1 MLGGSN
7 KVTIDVLCLCGTTL
21 RIRNVDTYILFYVL
35 RTCTHD
41 VTLWWDFL
49 HFHSTLTDS
58 EKVYVR
64 IYISYYSEPSPPIA
78 LRMCAADTKRCAS
91 HTPMY
96 LSTSTASQLGS
107 TVNIYFLQMWQFYL
121 GDSLPYPTLSFGSLQ
136 GSNLYLSSTSALLS
150 KLHPRTLP
158 SRPMPPSLNPLC
170 WL

>member
-35 RTCTHD
+35 WTCTHD
-41 VTLWWDFL
+41 VTPWWDFL

-96 LSTSTASQLGS
+96 LHLYCIPARVDGEYLFSPNVAVLLG
-107 TVNIYFLQMWQFYL
+107 
-121 GDSLPYPTLSFGSLQ
+121 
-136 GSNLYLSSTSALLS
+136 
-150 KLHPRTLP
+150 R
-158 SRPMPPSLNPLC
+158 
-170 WL
+170 